1 MNSILSNG
9 IWELVGR
16 PYDCKPVGCKWVFKK
31 KLRSDDTI
39 DKYKERLV
47 TKGYTQKEDG
57 YFFDTYSHVDR
68 LITIHILFSLAASHG
83 LLVY

>member
-16 PYDCKPVGCKWVFKK
+16 PYGCKPVGCKWVFKK
-31 KLRSDDTI
+31 KLRPDDTI
-39 DKYKERLV
+39 NKYKERLV
-47 TKGYTQKEDG
+47 TRGYTQKEDE